1 MLLLMTPP
9 AKRGRKIKY
18 MTRLNQIPELSAD
31 EIARLQPVIDTFA
44 FRVNDYY
51 LSLIDW
57 NDPADPIRRLVIPD
71 VGELADQSALDAS
84 EESAYTICR
93 GLEHKYDST
102 ALLLVNQTCGGYCR
116 FCFRKRLFMKENEE
130 VNKDVK
136 VALEYIRQHPEIN
149 NVLLTGGDPMALA
162 TSKLEPIV
170 RQIRGIDHVQVIR
183 IGTKMPAFNPY
194 RIIDDPSLLE
204 MIEGYSTPEKKIY
217 IVVHFNHPR
226 ELTEVAVQGL
236 DLLQK
241 AGAVVIHQTPLIK
254 GVNDD
259 SDVLCELFNRLSYIG
274 VAPYYVFQCR
284 PTRGNRIYSVPV
296 EQAFE
301 IFDRARIKCSGLAK
315 RARFAM
321 SHSTGKVEV
330 VGLTET
336 HVFFRYHRAAD
347 NRNSGKFMIYK
358 RIPEAYWFDD
368 YLNAP
373 DAQVAEYPMPE
384 QEMDFWTE
392 D

>member
-1 MLLLMTPP
+1 MTHA
-9 AKRGRKIKY
+9 AKRGLKPRYI
-18 MTRLNQIPELSAD
+18 TRLNQIPQLSA
-31 EIARLQPVIDTFA
+31 EEVARLQPVTDVFA

-57 NDPADPIRRLVIPD
+57 KDPADPIRRLVIPD
-71 VGELADQSALDAS
+71 VRELTDQGALDAS
-84 EESAYTICR
+84 DESAYTICR

-116 FCFRKRLFMKENEE
+116 FCFRKRLFMNENKEVTKEM
-130 VNKDVK
+130 KA
-136 VALEYIRQHPEIN
+136 ALEYIRQHPEIN
-149 NVLLTGGDPMALA
+149 NVLLTGGDPVALA

-170 RQIRGIDHVQVIR
+170 KQIREIDHVQVIR

-194 RIIDDPSLLE
+194 RIIHDPSLLE
-204 MIEGYSTPEKKIY
+204 MIERYTTPDKKIY
-217 IVVHFNHPR
+217 MVVHFNHPR

-259 SDVLCELFNRLSYIG
+259 PEVLCELFNRLSFIG

-296 EQAFE
+296 EQAYA
-301 IFDRARIKCSGLAK
+301 IFDEARIKGSGLAK
-315 RARFAM
+315 RARFVM
-321 SHSTGKVEV
+321 SHTSGKIEV
-330 VGLTET
+330 AGMTADN
-336 HVFFRYHRAAD
+336 VFFRYLRAAD
-347 NRNSGKFMIYK
+347 NRDSGKFMVYR

-368 YLNAP
+368 YLKAPNALLVEFP
-373 DAQVAEYPMPE
+373 VPE
-384 QEMDFWTE
+384 PEMDLWAE